1 MLVTPRPTRGSRRFW
16 PAGCFTVLAVLVLA
30 VIVIVLLWYLLAGRL
45 KTPPGT
51 PPTEPPPTSQSAEC
65 PDVMLLSIPGTWE
78 SSSNDDPYNPTAN
91 PISLMLSVSGPLRQ
105 QFPDNRLEVYTV
117 PYVAQF
123 SNPIAIPPD
132 GQASYNNSRTEGTA
146 RATDILA
153 QRHKECPLTNFV
165 IAGFSQGGVIAG
177 DIAAQIGAGNG
188 PVPEA
193 NVLGVTVIADGRRT
207 ATGPGQPTEIG
218 DPPPAGEGAE
228 VALKGV
234 NVPGISMTGPR
245 PGGFG
250 TLASR
255 TYSICA
261 PGDMICDAPR
271 EALNP
276 LNVLGSIAALIRSA
290 GNPVH
295 ALYASNTV
303 DGNGTT
309 ATQWTVNWAAALIE
323 NAPHPPHS

>member
-1 MLVTPRPTRGSRRFW
+1 MNARPTRRARRFW
-16 PAGCFTVLAVLVLA
+16 PVGCLTVLAVLVL
-30 VIVIVLLWYLLAGRL
+30 VLVVIVLLWYLLAGRL
-45 KTPPGT
+45 REPGPTPPG
-51 PPTEPPPTSQSAEC
+51 PPPPTSQSADC

-78 SSSNDDPYNPTAN
+78 SASNDDPYHPTAN
-91 PISLMLSVSGPLRQ
+91 PISLMLSVSDPLRA
-105 QFPDNRLEVYTV
+105 QFPEDRLEVYTV

-153 QRHKECPLTNFV
+153 QRHAECPLTTYV
-165 IAGFSQGGVIAG
+165 LAGFSQGAVIAG
-177 DIAAQIGAGNG
+177 DVAAQIGAGNG
-188 PVPEA
+188 PVPEDK
-193 NVLGVTVIADGRRT
+193 VLGVTLLADGRRT
-207 ATGPGQPTEIG
+207 ADTGPGQPTEIG
-218 DPPPAGEGAE
+218 NPVPTGTGAE

-250 TLASR
+250 TLAER
-255 TYSICA
+255 VNSICA

-276 LNVLGSIAALIRSA
+276 VNVMGSLAALVRSV

-309 ATQWTVNWAAALIE
+309 ATQWTVNWAAGLIE

>member
-1 MLVTPRPTRGSRRFW
+1 ML
-16 PAGCFTVLAVLVLA
+16 ALLVLA
-30 VIVIVLLWYLLAGRL
+30 IIVIVLLWYLLAGRL
-45 KTPPGT
+45 KEPGPTPPG
-51 PPTEPPPTSQSAEC
+51 PPPPTSQSADC

-78 SSSNDDPYNPTAN
+78 SSSADDPYNPQAN
-91 PISLMLSVSGPLRQ
+91 PISLMLSVSGPLRA

-123 SNPIAIPPD
+123 SNPIAFPPD

-146 RATDILA
+146 RATDVLA

-165 IAGFSQGGVIAG
+165 IAGFSQGAVIAG
-177 DIAAQIGAGNG
+177 DVAAQIGAGNG
-188 PVPEA
+188 PIPEA

-218 DPPPAGEGAE
+218 DPPPQGEGAE

-250 TLASR
+250 TLASKVN
-255 TYSICA
+255 SICA

-271 EALNP
+271 QALNP
-276 LNVLGSIAALIRSA
+276 ANALGSLAALIRSA

-295 ALYASNTV
+295 ALYASNPV
-303 DGNGTT
+303 DGDGTT
-309 ATQWTVNWAAALIE
+309 ATQWTVDWAAGLIE

>member
-1 MLVTPRPTRGSRRFW
+1 MLVTPRPTRRSRGFW
-16 PAGCFTVLAVLVLA
+16 PAGCFTVLALLVLA
-30 VIVIVLLWYLLAGRL
+30 IIVIVLLWYLLAGRL
-45 KTPPGT
+45 KEPGPTPPG
-51 PPTEPPPTSQSAEC
+51 PPPPTSQSAEC
-65 PDVMLLSIPGTWE
+65 PDVMMLSIPGTWE
-78 SSSNDDPYNPTAN
+78 SSSTDDPYNPHAN
-91 PISLMLSVSGPLRQ
+91 PISLMLSVSEPLRA

-123 SNPIAIPPD
+123 SNPIAFPPD

-146 RATDILA
+146 RATDVLA

-165 IAGFSQGGVIAG
+165 IAGFSQGAVIAG
-177 DIAAQIGAGNG
+177 DVAAQIGAGNG
-188 PVPEA
+188 PIPEA

-207 ATGPGQPTEIG
+207 ASGPGQPTEIG

-250 TLASR
+250 TLAPKV
-255 TYSICA
+255 YSVCA

-271 EALNP
+271 QALNP
-276 LNVLGSIAALIRSA
+276 ANALGSLAALIRSA

-295 ALYASNTV
+295 ALYASNRV
-303 DGNGTT
+303 DSNGTT
-309 ATQWTVNWAAALIE
+309 ATQWTVNWAAGLIE

>member
-1 MLVTPRPTRGSRRFW
+1 MLVTPRPTRRSRGFW
-16 PAGCFTVLAVLVLA
+16 PAGCFTVLALLVLA
-30 VIVIVLLWYLLAGRL
+30 IIVIVLLWYLLAGRL
-45 KTPPGT
+45 KEPGPTPPG
-51 PPTEPPPTSQSAEC
+51 PPPPTSQSADC

-78 SSSNDDPYNPTAN
+78 SSSADDPYNPQAN
-91 PISLMLSVSGPLRQ
+91 PISLMLSVSGPLRA

-123 SNPIAIPPD
+123 SNPIAFPPD

-146 RATDILA
+146 RATDVLA
-153 QRHKECPLTNFV
+153 QRHRECPLTNFV
-165 IAGFSQGGVIAG
+165 ISGFSQGAVIAG
-177 DIAAQIGAGNG
+177 DVAAQIGAGNG
-188 PVPEA
+188 PIPEA

-250 TLASR
+250 TLAPKVN
-255 TYSICA
+255 SICA

-271 EALNP
+271 QALNP
-276 LNVLGSIAALIRSA
+276 ANALGSLAALIRSA

-309 ATQWTVNWAAALIE
+309 ATQWTVNWAAGLIE

>member
-1 MLVTPRPTRGSRRFW
+1 MTPRPTRRSRGFW
-16 PAGCFTVLAVLVLA
+16 PAGCFTVLALLVLA
-30 VIVIVLLWYLLAGRL
+30 IIVIVLLWYLLAGRL
-45 KTPPGT
+45 KEPGPTPPG
-51 PPTEPPPTSQSAEC
+51 PPPPTSQSAEC

-78 SSSNDDPYNPTAN
+78 SSSTDDPYNPQAN
-91 PISLMLSVSGPLRQ
+91 PISLMLSVSGPLRA

-146 RATDILA
+146 RATDVLA
-153 QRHKECPLTNFV
+153 QRHQECPLTNFV
-165 IAGFSQGGVIAG
+165 IAGFSQGAVIAG
-177 DIAAQIGAGNG
+177 DVAAQIGAGNG
-188 PVPEA
+188 PIPEA

-218 DPPPAGEGAE
+218 DPPPTGEGAE

-250 TLASR
+250 TLAPKVN
-255 TYSICA
+255 SICA

-271 EALNP
+271 QALNP
-276 LNVLGSIAALIRSA
+276 VNALGSLAALIRSA

-295 ALYASNTV
+295 ALYASNPV
-303 DGNGTT
+303 DSNGTT
-309 ATQWTVNWAAALIE
+309 ATQWTVDWAAGLIE

>member
-1 MLVTPRPTRGSRRFW
+1 ML
-16 PAGCFTVLAVLVLA
+16 ALLVLA
-30 VIVIVLLWYLLAGRL
+30 IIVIVLLWYLLAGRL
-45 KTPPGT
+45 REPGPTPPG
-51 PPTEPPPTSQSAEC
+51 PPPPTSQSAEC

-78 SSSNDDPYNPTAN
+78 SSSDDDPYNPSAN
-91 PISLMLSVSGPLRQ
+91 PISLMLSVSGPLRE
-105 QFPDNRLEVYTV
+105 QFPDDRLEVYTV

-123 SNPIAIPPD
+123 SNPIALPPD

-153 QRHKECPLTNFV
+153 ERHQQCPLTTYV
-165 IAGFSQGGVIAG
+165 IAGFSQGAVIAG
-177 DIAAQIGAGNG
+177 DVAAQIAAGNG
-188 PVPEA
+188 PVPEDK
-193 NVLGVTVIADGRRT
+193 VLGVTVIADGRRT
-207 ATGPGQPTEIG
+207 AENGPGQPTEIG
-218 DPPPAGEGAE
+218 NPPPTGQGAE

-250 TLASR
+250 SLAPKV
-255 TYSICA
+255 YSICA

-276 LNVLGSIAALIRSA
+276 ANVLGSIAALIRSA

-295 ALYASNTV
+295 ALYATNTV
-303 DGNGTT
+303 DGQGTT
-309 ATQWTVNWAAALIE
+309 ATQWTVNWARELIE

>member
-1 MLVTPRPTRGSRRFW
+1 MLVTPRPTRRSRRFW
-16 PAGCFTVLAVLVLA
+16 PAGCFTVLALLVLA
-30 VIVIVLLWYLLAGRL
+30 IIVIVLLWYLLAGRL
-45 KTPPGT
+45 KEPPPTPPG
-51 PPTEPPPTSQSAEC
+51 PPPPTSQSADC

-78 SSSNDDPYNPTAN
+78 SSSFDDPYNPHAN
-91 PISLMLSVSGPLRQ
+91 PISLMLSVSGPLRA

-123 SNPIAIPPD
+123 SNPIAFPPD

-146 RATDILA
+146 RATDVLA

-165 IAGFSQGGVIAG
+165 ISGFSQGAVIAG
-177 DIAAQIGAGNG
+177 DVAAQIGAGNG
-188 PVPEA
+188 PIPEA

-218 DPPPAGEGAE
+218 DPPPTGEGAE

-250 TLASR
+250 TLAPKVN
-255 TYSICA
+255 SICA

-271 EALNP
+271 QALNP
-276 LNVLGSIAALIRSA
+276 ANALGSLAALIRSA

-295 ALYASNTV
+295 ALYAFNAV
-303 DGNGTT
+303 DSDGTT

>member
-1 MLVTPRPTRGSRRFW
+1 MLVTPRPTRRSRRFW
-16 PAGCFTVLAVLVLA
+16 PAGCFTVLALLVLA
-30 VIVIVLLWYLLAGRL
+30 IIVIVLLWYLLAGRL
-45 KTPPGT
+45 KEPGPTPPG
-51 PPTEPPPTSQSAEC
+51 PPPPTSQSAEC

-78 SSSNDDPYNPTAN
+78 SSSTDDPYNPQAN
-91 PISLMLSVSGPLRQ
+91 PISLMLSVSGPLRA
-105 QFPDNRLEVYTV
+105 QFPDSRLEVYTV

-146 RATDILA
+146 RATDVLA

-165 IAGFSQGGVIAG
+165 IAGFSQGAVIAG
-177 DIAAQIGAGNG
+177 DVAAQIGAGNG
-188 PVPEA
+188 PIPEA

-218 DPPPAGEGAE
+218 DPPPTGEGAE

-250 TLASR
+250 TLAPKVN
-255 TYSICA
+255 SICA

-271 EALNP
+271 QALNP
-276 LNVLGSIAALIRSA
+276 VNALGSLAALIRSA

-309 ATQWTVNWAAALIE
+309 ATQWTVNWAAELIE

>member
-1 MLVTPRPTRGSRRFW
+1 MTPRPTRRSRGFW
-16 PAGCFTVLAVLVLA
+16 PAGCFTVLALLVLA
-30 VIVIVLLWYLLAGRL
+30 IIVIVLLWYLLAGRL
-45 KTPPGT
+45 KEPGPTPPG
-51 PPTEPPPTSQSAEC
+51 PPPPTSQSADC

-78 SSSNDDPYNPTAN
+78 SSSADDPYNPQAN
-91 PISLMLSVSGPLRQ
+91 PISLMLSVSGPLRA

-123 SNPIAIPPD
+123 SNPIAFPPD

-146 RATDILA
+146 RATDVLA

-165 IAGFSQGGVIAG
+165 IAGFSQGAVIAG
-177 DIAAQIGAGNG
+177 DVAAQIGAGNG
-188 PVPEA
+188 PIPEA

-218 DPPPAGEGAE
+218 DPPPQGEGAE

-250 TLASR
+250 TLASKVN
-255 TYSICA
+255 SICA

-271 EALNP
+271 QALNP
-276 LNVLGSIAALIRSA
+276 ANALGSLAALIRSA

-295 ALYASNTV
+295 ALYASNPV
-303 DGNGTT
+303 DGDGTT
-309 ATQWTVNWAAALIE
+309 ATQWTVDWAAGLIE

>member
-1 MLVTPRPTRGSRRFW
+1 MLVNSRSKGTRRFW
-16 PAGCFTVLAVLVLA
+16 PAGCFTVLALLVLA
-30 VIVIVLLWYLLAGRL
+30 IIVVMLLWYLLAGRL
-45 KTPPGT
+45 KTPPTT
-51 PPTEPPPTSQSAEC
+51 PPTTTPPPTAQSADC

-78 SSSNDDPYNPTAN
+78 SSSADDPYNPRAN
-91 PISLMLSVSGPLRQ
+91 PISLMLSVSGPLRA
-105 QFPDNRLEVYTV
+105 QFPDDRLEVYTV

-123 SNPIAIPPD
+123 SNPIALPPD
-132 GQASYNNSRTEGTA
+132 GQASYNVSRTEGTA
-146 RATDILA
+146 RATDVLA
-153 QRHKECPLTNFV
+153 QRHKQCPLTNYV
-165 IAGFSQGGVIAG
+165 IAGFSQGAVIAG
-177 DIAAQIGAGNG
+177 DLAAQIGAGNG
-188 PVPEA
+188 PIPES

-218 DPPPAGEGAE
+218 NPPPAGEGAE
-228 VALKGV
+228 VALRGI

-250 TLASR
+250 TLAPKVI
-255 TYSICA
+255 SICA

-276 LNVLGSIAALIRSA
+276 LNALGSLGALIRSA

-295 ALYASNTV
+295 ALYATNTV
-303 DGNGTT
+303 DANGTT
-309 ATQWTVNWAAALIE
+309 ATQWTVNWAANLIE

>member
-1 MLVTPRPTRGSRRFW
+1 MTPRPNRRTRRFW
-16 PAGCFTVLAVLVLA
+16 PAGCFTLLALLVLA
-30 VIVIVLLWYLLAGRL
+30 IIVVLLLWYLLAGRL
-45 KTPPGT
+45 EKPPPGPPTPP
-51 PPTEPPPTSQSAEC
+51 PPPSSQSADC
-65 PDVMLLSIPGTWE
+65 PDVMFLSIPGTWE
-78 SSSNDDPYNPTAN
+78 SASDDDPYNPQAN
-91 PISLMLSVSGPLRQ
+91 PISLMLSVSGPLRA
-105 QFPDNRLEVYTV
+105 QFPDDRLEVYTV

-123 SNPIAIPPD
+123 SNPIAFPPD
-132 GQASYNNSRTEGTA
+132 GQASYNVSRTEGTA
-146 RATDILA
+146 RATDVLS
-153 QRHKECPLTNFV
+153 QRHRECPLTNFV
-165 IAGFSQGGVIAG
+165 IAGFSQGAVIAG

-188 PVPEA
+188 PIPA
-193 NVLGVTVIADGRRT
+193 DRVLGVTVIADGRRT
-207 ATGPGQPTEIG
+207 ADTGPGQPTEIG
-218 DPPPAGEGAE
+218 DPPPTGQGAE

-250 TLASR
+250 ELASKVN
-255 TYSICA
+255 SLCA

-276 LNVLGSIAALIRSA
+276 ANALGSLAALIRSA

-295 ALYASNTV
+295 ALYATNTV

-309 ATQWTVNWAAALIE
+309 ATQWTVNWAAGLIE

>member
-1 MLVTPRPTRGSRRFW
+1 ML
-16 PAGCFTVLAVLVLA
+16 ALLVLA
-30 VIVIVLLWYLLAGRL
+30 IIVIVLLWYLLAGRL
-45 KTPPGT
+45 KEPGPTPPG
-51 PPTEPPPTSQSAEC
+51 PPPPTSQSAEC

-78 SSSNDDPYNPTAN
+78 SSSTDDPYNPHAN
-91 PISLMLSVSGPLRQ
+91 PISLMLSVSGPLRA

-146 RATDILA
+146 RATDVLA

-165 IAGFSQGGVIAG
+165 IAGFSQGAVIAG
-177 DIAAQIGAGNG
+177 DVAAQIGAGNG
-188 PVPEA
+188 PIPEA

-218 DPPPAGEGAE
+218 DPPPTGEGAE

-250 TLASR
+250 TLAPKVN
-255 TYSICA
+255 SICA

-271 EALNP
+271 QALNP
-276 LNVLGSIAALIRSA
+276 VNALGSLAALIRSA

-309 ATQWTVNWAAALIE
+309 ATQWTVDWAAGLIE

>member
-1 MLVTPRPTRGSRRFW
+1 MLVTPRPTRRSRGFW
-16 PAGCFTVLAVLVLA
+16 PAGCFTVLALLVLA
-30 VIVIVLLWYLLAGRL
+30 IIVIVLLWYLLAGRL
-45 KTPPGT
+45 KEPGPTPPG
-51 PPTEPPPTSQSAEC
+51 PPPPTSQSADC

-78 SSSNDDPYNPTAN
+78 SSSADDPYNPQAN
-91 PISLMLSVSGPLRQ
+91 PISLMLSVSGPLRA

-123 SNPIAIPPD
+123 SNPIAFPPD

-146 RATDILA
+146 RATDVLA

-165 IAGFSQGGVIAG
+165 IAGFSQGAVIAG
-177 DIAAQIGAGNG
+177 DVAAQIGAGNG
-188 PVPEA
+188 PIPEA

-218 DPPPAGEGAE
+218 DPPPQGEGAE

-250 TLASR
+250 TLASKVN
-255 TYSICA
+255 SICA

-271 EALNP
+271 QALNP
-276 LNVLGSIAALIRSA
+276 ANALGSLAALIRSA

-295 ALYASNTV
+295 ALYASNPV
-303 DGNGTT
+303 DGDGTT
-309 ATQWTVNWAAALIE
+309 ATQWTVDWAAGLIE

>member
-1 MLVTPRPTRGSRRFW
+1 MLVTPRPTRRSRGFW
-16 PAGCFTVLAVLVLA
+16 PAGCFTVLALLVLA
-30 VIVIVLLWYLLAGRL
+30 IIVIVLLWYLLAGRL
-45 KTPPGT
+45 KEPGPTPPG
-51 PPTEPPPTSQSAEC
+51 PPPPTSQSAEC

-78 SSSNDDPYNPTAN
+78 SSSTDDPYNPQAN
-91 PISLMLSVSGPLRQ
+91 PISLMLSVSGPLRA

-146 RATDILA
+146 RATDVLA
-153 QRHKECPLTNFV
+153 QRHQECPLTNFV
-165 IAGFSQGGVIAG
+165 IAGFSQGAVIAG
-177 DIAAQIGAGNG
+177 DVAAQIGAGNG
-188 PVPEA
+188 PIPEA

-218 DPPPAGEGAE
+218 DPPPTGEGAE

-250 TLASR
+250 TLAPKVN
-255 TYSICA
+255 SICA

-271 EALNP
+271 QALNP
-276 LNVLGSIAALIRSA
+276 VNALGSLAALIRSA

-295 ALYASNTV
+295 ALYASNPV
-303 DGNGTT
+303 DSNGTT
-309 ATQWTVNWAAALIE
+309 ATQWTVDWAAGLIE

>member
-1 MLVTPRPTRGSRRFW
+1 ML
-16 PAGCFTVLAVLVLA
+16 ALLVLA
-30 VIVIVLLWYLLAGRL
+30 IIVIVLLWYLLAGRL
-45 KTPPGT
+45 KEPGPTPPG
-51 PPTEPPPTSQSAEC
+51 PPPPTSQSAAC
-65 PDVMLLSIPGTWE
+65 PDVMMLSIPGTWE
-78 SSSNDDPYNPTAN
+78 SSSNDDPYNPHAN
-91 PISLMLSVSGPLRQ
+91 PISLMLSVSQPLRE

-146 RATDILA
+146 RATDVLA

-165 IAGFSQGGVIAG
+165 IAGFSQGAVIAG
-177 DIAAQIGAGNG
+177 DVAAQIGAGNG
-188 PVPEA
+188 PILEA

-218 DPPPAGEGAE
+218 DPPPTGEGAE

-250 TLASR
+250 TLAPKVN
-255 TYSICA
+255 SICA

-271 EALNP
+271 QALNP
-276 LNVLGSIAALIRSA
+276 VNALGSLAALIRSA

-303 DGNGTT
+303 DANGTT
-309 ATQWTVNWAAALIE
+309 ATQWTVNWAAGLID

>member
-1 MLVTPRPTRGSRRFW
+1 MTPRPTRRSRGFW
-16 PAGCFTVLAVLVLA
+16 PAGCFTVLALLVLA
-30 VIVIVLLWYLLAGRL
+30 IIVIVLLWYLLAGRL
-45 KTPPGT
+45 KEPGPTPPG
-51 PPTEPPPTSQSAEC
+51 PPPPTSQSAEC

-78 SSSNDDPYNPTAN
+78 SSSADDPYNPQAN
-91 PISLMLSVSGPLRQ
+91 PISLMLSVSGPLRA

-123 SNPIAIPPD
+123 SNPIAFPPD

-146 RATDILA
+146 RATDVLA

-165 IAGFSQGGVIAG
+165 IAGFSQGAVIAG
-177 DIAAQIGAGNG
+177 DVAAQIGAGNG
-188 PVPEA
+188 PIPEA

-218 DPPPAGEGAE
+218 NPPPAGEGAE

-250 TLASR
+250 TLAPKVNSV
-255 TYSICA
+255 CA

-271 EALNP
+271 QALNP
-276 LNVLGSIAALIRSA
+276 ANALGSLAALIRSA

-309 ATQWTVNWAAALIE
+309 ATQWTVDWAAGLIE

>member
-1 MLVTPRPTRGSRRFW
+1 ML
-16 PAGCFTVLAVLVLA
+16 ALLVLA
-30 VIVIVLLWYLLAGRL
+30 IIVIVLLWYLLAGRL
-45 KTPPGT
+45 KEPGPTPPG
-51 PPTEPPPTSQSAEC
+51 PPPPTSQSAEC

-78 SSSNDDPYNPTAN
+78 SSSTDDPYNPQAN
-91 PISLMLSVSGPLRQ
+91 PISLMLSVSGPLRA
-105 QFPDNRLEVYTV
+105 QFPENRLEVYTV

-123 SNPIAIPPD
+123 SNPIAFPPD

-146 RATDILA
+146 RATDVLA

-165 IAGFSQGGVIAG
+165 IAGFSQGAVIAG
-177 DIAAQIGAGNG
+177 DVAAQIGAGNG
-188 PVPEA
+188 PIPEA

-207 ATGPGQPTEIG
+207 ATGPGLPTEIG
-218 DPPPAGEGAE
+218 DPPPTGEGAE
-228 VALKGV
+228 VALRGV
-234 NVPGISMTGPR
+234 NVPGISMTGAR

-250 TLASR
+250 TLAPKVN
-255 TYSICA
+255 SICA

-276 LNVLGSIAALIRSA
+276 VNALGSLAALIRSA

-295 ALYASNTV
+295 ALYSSNTV
-303 DGNGTT
+303 DANGTT
-309 ATQWTVNWAAALIE
+309 ATQWTVNWAAELIE

>member
-1 MLVTPRPTRGSRRFW
+1 MTPRPTRRSRGFW
-16 PAGCFTVLAVLVLA
+16 PAGCFTVLALLVLA
-30 VIVIVLLWYLLAGRL
+30 IIVIVLLWYLLAGRL
-45 KTPPGT
+45 KEPGPTPPG
-51 PPTEPPPTSQSAEC
+51 PPPPTSQSADC

-78 SSSNDDPYNPTAN
+78 SSSADDPYNPQAN
-91 PISLMLSVSGPLRQ
+91 PISLMLSVSGPLRA

-123 SNPIAIPPD
+123 SNPIAFPPD

-146 RATDILA
+146 RATDVLA
-153 QRHKECPLTNFV
+153 KRHKECPLTNFV
-165 IAGFSQGGVIAG
+165 IAGFSQGAVIAG
-177 DIAAQIGAGNG
+177 DVAAQIGAGNG
-188 PVPEA
+188 PIPEA

-207 ATGPGQPTEIG
+207 ATGTGQPTEIG

-250 TLASR
+250 TLAPKVN
-255 TYSICA
+255 SICA

-271 EALNP
+271 QALNP
-276 LNVLGSIAALIRSA
+276 ANALGSLAALIRSA

-295 ALYASNTV
+295 ALYASNPV
-303 DGNGTT
+303 DGDGTT
-309 ATQWTVNWAAALIE
+309 ATQWTVDWAAGLIE